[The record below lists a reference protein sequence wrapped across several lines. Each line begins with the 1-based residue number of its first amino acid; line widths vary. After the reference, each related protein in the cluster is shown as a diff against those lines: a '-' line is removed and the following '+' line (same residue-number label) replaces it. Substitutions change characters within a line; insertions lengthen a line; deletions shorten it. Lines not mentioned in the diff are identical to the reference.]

1 MMTSDIQRRVATIAD
16 LVEGLKKT
24 MSVAVDD
31 DYKIIYE
38 KYFQM
43 ITDNAQ
49 QIAQQLDDNPNIEET
64 KTEFTEFEL
73 DELKKEC
80 YNEGYQEGWRVEALK
95 HSNR

>member
-1 MMTSDIQRRVATIAD
+1 MMTSDIQRRVATVAD

-73 DELKKEC
+73 DALKKKC
-80 YNEGYQEGWRVEALK
+80 YDEGYQEGWRVEALK

>member
-1 MMTSDIQRRVATIAD
+1 MMTSDIQRRVATVAD

-64 KTEFTEFEL
+64 KTEFTEFAL
-73 DELKKEC
+73 DELKKKC

>member
-1 MMTSDIQRRVATIAD
+1 
-16 LVEGLKKT
+16 

-73 DELKKEC
+73 DALKKKC
-80 YNEGYQEGWRVEALK
+80 YDEGYT
-95 HSNR
+95 HSNSNR

>member
-1 MMTSDIQRRVATIAD
+1 MMTSDIQRRVATVAD

-49 QIAQQLDDNPNIEET
+49 QIAQQLDDNSNIEET

-73 DELKKEC
+73 DALKKEC

>member
-1 MMTSDIQRRVATIAD
+1 MMTSDIQRRVATVAD

-64 KTEFTEFEL
+64 KTEFTEF
-73 DELKKEC
+73 
-80 YNEGYQEGWRVEALK
+80 
-95 HSNR
+95 

>member
-1 MMTSDIQRRVATIAD
+1 MTSDIQRRVATIAD

-73 DELKKEC
+73 DALKKKC
-80 YNEGYQEGWRVEALK
+80 YDEGYT
-95 HSNR
+95 HSNSNR

>member
-73 DELKKEC
+73 DELKKKC
-80 YNEGYQEGWRVEALK
+80 YDEGYQEGWRVEALK

>member
-24 MSVAVDD
+24 MSVAVGD

-73 DELKKEC
+73 DALKKKC

>member
-43 ITDNAQ
+43 VTDNAQ

-73 DELKKEC
+73 DALKKKC
-80 YNEGYQEGWRVEALK
+80 YDEGYQEGWRVEALK